1 MSEIF
6 TAIITAI
13 ISVCTSTAVF
23 IIQSTI
29 RERKQRKDI
38 VAEMER
44 RQDEQMELIKDG
56 VKALLHDKILQKCE
70 SCIAAGK
77 ATTEEIEEIEYL
89 NAPYR
94 ALGGN
99 GTVKAALHK
108 VHELL

>member
-1 MSEIF
+1 MTEIW
-6 TAIITAI
+6 AAI
-13 ISVCTSTAVF
+13 ISVCTSTVVF
-23 IIQSTI
+23 LIQSTI

-38 VAEMER
+38 IAEMER
-44 RQDEQMELIKDG
+44 RQDEQMELIKEG

-89 NAPYR
+89 NEPYR

>member
-1 MSEIF
+1 MN
-6 TAIITAI
+6 
-13 ISVCTSTAVF
+13 
-23 IIQSTI
+23 
-29 RERKQRKDI
+29 
-38 VAEMER
+38 
-44 RQDEQMELIKDG
+44 LIKEG

-70 SCIAAGK
+70 ACIVAGK

-89 NAPYR
+89 NEPYR

>member
-1 MSEIF
+1 MTEIW
-6 TAIITAI
+6 AAV

-23 IIQSTI
+23 LIQSSI
-29 RERKQRKDI
+29 RERKQRRDI
-38 VAEMER
+38 IAEMER
-44 RQDEQMELIKDG
+44 RQDEQMELIKEG

-70 SCIAAGK
+70 ACIAAGK

-89 NAPYR
+89 NVPYR

>member
-1 MSEIF
+1 
-6 TAIITAI
+6 
-13 ISVCTSTAVF
+13 
-23 IIQSTI
+23 
-29 RERKQRKDI
+29 
-38 VAEMER
+38 MER